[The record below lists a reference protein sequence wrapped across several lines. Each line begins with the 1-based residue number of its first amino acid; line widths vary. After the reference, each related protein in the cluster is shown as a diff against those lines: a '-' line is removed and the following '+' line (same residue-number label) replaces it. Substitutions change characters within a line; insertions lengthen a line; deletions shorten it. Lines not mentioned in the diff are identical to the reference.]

1 MSELLK
7 PSAQKVQDAICAQG
21 FTNQVLEL
29 ADSTRSSAEAAV
41 AVGCE
46 VGQIAKSLVFRG
58 KQSQRAILV
67 IASGAHH
74 VDEKKLTKVI
84 GEKLSKPDADF
95 VREQTGYV
103 IGGVPPLGH
112 SQPLTTYI
120 DETLL
125 EHAQI
130 WAAAGHPYALFQLTP
145 QELVQMTGGQVV
157 DVAQK

>member
-1 MSELLK
+1 
-7 PSAQKVQDAICAQG
+7 
-21 FTNQVLEL
+21 
-29 ADSTRSSAEAAV
+29 
-41 AVGCE
+41 
-46 VGQIAKSLVFRG
+46 
-58 KQSQRAILV
+58 
-67 IASGAHH
+67 
-74 VDEKKLTKVI
+74 TKVI

-130 WAAAGHPYALFQLTP
+130 WAAAGHPYAL
-145 QELVQMTGGQVV
+145 
-157 DVAQK
+157 